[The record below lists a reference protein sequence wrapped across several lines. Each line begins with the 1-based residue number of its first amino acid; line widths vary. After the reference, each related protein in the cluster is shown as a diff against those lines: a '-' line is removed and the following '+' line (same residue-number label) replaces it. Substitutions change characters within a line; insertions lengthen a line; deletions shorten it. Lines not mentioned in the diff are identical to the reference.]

1 MSKSKQTDNKMKFIV
16 STGALLKQLSLIDGV
31 ISTNTVLPILEDFLF
46 EIKKGRLTVFSTDL
60 ETSMSTVMEVEAKED
75 GKIAIPARMLMNILK
90 SLPEQPLTFSIDEQ
104 NYGIEITSDNGKYKL
119 TGENGDDYP
128 RIPVAEDIKD
138 IKISSS
144 VLKNAINKCLF
155 AVGTDDLRPAMT
167 GVNFELSKEGITFV
181 STDAHKLV
189 RFKRFDTRSTTSAS
203 FIIPRKALQLVN
215 GALPSED
222 TQVNLSYNNS
232 NAFFSFGTVNLICR
246 LIDARFPDYNAVIPT
261 DNPNKLIIT
270 TSEILNSLRR
280 LIIFSNKTTH
290 QVTFELKGS
299 ELTITARDLDFSNEA
314 TEKLVCN
321 YSGEDIEI
329 SFNGRFLSEILSALS
344 TDEVKFEFSTPTR
357 ASLISPTSTD
367 DKEDTLMLVMP
378 IMVNN

>member
-1 MSKSKQTDNKMKFIV
+1 MSKTKTADTKMKFIV
-16 STGALLKQLSLIDGV
+16 STGALLKQVSLIDGV
-31 ISTNTVLPILEDFLF
+31 VSTNTVLPILEDFLF
-46 EIKKGRLTVFSTDL
+46 DIKKGILTVFSTDL
-60 ETSMSTVMEVEAKED
+60 ETSMSTTLEVEAREE

-90 SLPEQPLTFSIDEQ
+90 TLPDQPLTFSIDEQ
-104 NYGIEITSDNGKYKL
+104 SYGIEITSDNGKYKL

-138 IKISSS
+138 IKISSV
-144 VLKNAINKCLF
+144 VLRNAINKCLF
-155 AVGTDDLRPAMT
+155 AVGNDELRPAMT
-167 GVNFELSKEGITFV
+167 GVNFELTPEGITFV

-189 RFKRFDTRSTTSAS
+189 RFKRNDTRSKTASS
-203 FIIPRKALQLVN
+203 FIVPRKALQLIS
-215 GALPSED
+215 GSLPTED
-222 TQVNLSYNNS
+222 TQVTISYNSS
-232 NAFFSFGTVNLICR
+232 NAFFSFGNVNLICR

-261 DNPNKLIIT
+261 DNPNRLII
-270 TSEILNSLRR
+270 SANEIINSLRR

-321 YSGEDIEI
+321 YNGEDMEI
-329 SFNGRFLSEILSALS
+329 SFNGKFLTDILSALN
-344 TDEVKFEFSTPTR
+344 TDEVQFEFSTPTR
-357 ASLISPTSTD
+357 ASLISPTLVDANET
-367 DKEDTLMLVMP
+367 TLMLVMP